1 MDGWTDERAP
11 PFTLSWLTDG
21 KKAGFRMEAV
31 RSNERATEGKE
42 IGSHRSKARGCQ
54 DKFTISPQ
62 HVHEYI
68 YLYILFLE
76 KNIHHVKRPLKTWI
90 IFNVIRKTLF
100 MFEQTKIMIFLGG
113 WLSSGMAQP
122 TWESVSVPPLGDHPS
137 S

>member
-1 MDGWTDERAP
+1 
-11 PFTLSWLTDG
+11 
-21 KKAGFRMEAV
+21 MEAV

-42 IGSHRSKARGCQ
+42 IGSHHSKARGCE

-76 KNIHHVKRPLKTWI
+76 RNIHHVKRPLKTWI

-100 MFEQTKIMIFLGG
+100 RFEQTKIMIFFGRMAFLGNG
-113 WLSSGMAQP
+113 PANVGVCECP
-122 TWESVSVPPLGDHPS
+122 TLG
-137 S
+137 